1 MLYKKKWTLKHFGK
15 IKENKVG
22 IQVGISP
29 EISQILK
36 NRDIITEKDAEIFMN
51 PSLDYLR
58 DPFLMKDMQKGV
70 DRIKKAI
77 EKKERIFI
85 YGDYDV
91 DGVSSTSILVLYFKS
106 IGYDVKY
113 YIPNRLKEG
122 YGISIEALEKIKRF
136 LAVIIAGVMGI
147 TFAISTFAEEAA
159 DEKNGAFKVYMDEL
173 SRINEEL
180 GTHYG
185 IPVEYFDE
193 SELEEAK
200 QFFSEMSID
209 EFRDYI
215 YTIHYNSV
223 NNIRSVQ
230 ERFEENKLV
239 PTVAVSV
246 DGGWRYSLILGQGAV
261 LSVLAAN
268 IDREIIFGDSI

>member
-1 MLYKKKWTLKHFGK
+1 M
-15 IKENKVG
+15 
-22 IQVGISP
+22 
-29 EISQILK
+29 
-36 NRDIITEKDAEIFMN
+36 
-51 PSLDYLR
+51 
-58 DPFLMKDMQKGV
+58 
-70 DRIKKAI
+70 
-77 EKKERIFI
+77 
-85 YGDYDV
+85 
-91 DGVSSTSILVLYFKS
+91 
-106 IGYDVKY
+106 
-113 YIPNRLKEG
+113 
-122 YGISIEALEKIKRF
+122 
-136 LAVIIAGVMGI
+136 
-147 TFAISTFAEEAA
+147 
-159 DEKNGAFKVYMDEL
+159 
-173 SRINEEL
+173 
-180 GTHYG
+180 HYG

-246 DGGWRYSLILGQGAV
+246 EGGWQYSLILGHGAV

-268 IDREIIFGDSI
+268 IDRKIIFGDSI